1 MLLTNTQN
9 TLTNNITTGNG
20 LVIVCG
26 VEFGG
31 CACRPAQFADRL
43 SGKRA
48 AAKRISERMRP
59 AGRIMHAMYSS
70 DQSLWQQPWLDSP
83 SSHSSNSTLQLGH
96 GRGFSLN

>member
-31 CACRPAQFADRL
+31 PACRPEHFADRL

-48 AAKRISERMRP
+48 AAKRIDVRMQPTSRVTHSMY
-59 AGRIMHAMYSS
+59 AGSQDS
-70 DQSLWQQPWLDSP
+70 WQQPWLDSP
-83 SSHSSNSTLQLGH
+83 SSLLLDSGLSLGCESSLS
-96 GRGFSLN
+96 

>member
-31 CACRPAQFADRL
+31 PVCRPEHFADRQ

-48 AAKRISERMRP
+48 AAKRIS
-59 AGRIMHAMYSS
+59 AGMHAASRATHSMYSG
-70 DQSLWQQPWLDSP
+70 DQDSWQQPWLDSP
-83 SSHSSNSTLQLGH
+83 SSLPSASGLSLGCESSLS
-96 GRGFSLN
+96 